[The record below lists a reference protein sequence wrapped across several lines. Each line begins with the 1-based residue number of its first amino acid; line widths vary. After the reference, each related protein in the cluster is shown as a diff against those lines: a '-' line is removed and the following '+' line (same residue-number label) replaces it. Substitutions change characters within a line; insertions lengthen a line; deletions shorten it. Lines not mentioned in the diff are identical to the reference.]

1 MSETYYY
8 KLVAD
13 LSLTELLQLYDCLDN
28 KHLPAHYPI
37 SDKKSVILNI
47 FKLDPDFFTNDPK
60 FVFKKNQKGEIKYL
74 KDHTEPCEQKF
85 ARKHQKVNLDKILA
99 LLKASSIAEVLAQ
112 QSDVE
117 QSDLD
122 SEQESD
128 DGDDLNETVR
138 QAGPNIKKN
147 KDSSKPQQSK
157 SQKRKTPNSSP
168 KSTDDDTIRKSDYRV
183 KAPKYYS
190 SMPIETWL
198 RNMEIFGKCSNIED
212 SKLITVAI
220 SNLLS
225 GDAGA
230 NIIESLDDDEMV
242 DWNLFKRNLIS
253 SLGQSDEFYKNQFH
267 KYQRGSDSFGLC
279 MANLKAYFKKGYKK
293 TYLND
298 DNREAILERFIN
310 CQNPKIKEIL
320 KREKSLLTIENAA
333 KRATEIEISIP
344 TSENIFM
351 AEATHAESP
360 AILELCSLL
369 KDQIKRSEA
378 ASAPKARHTPKSQS
392 RVDSKK
398 LQGHCIAFVKRQKC
412 KKNDSCKYLHS
423 DDPPKSVVDYIKS
436 L

>member
-1 MSETYYY
+1 MSEIYF

-13 LSLTELLQLYDCLDN
+13 LSLTELLQLYDSLEN

-37 SDKKSVILNI
+37 TDKKSVILNI
-47 FKLDPDFFTNDPK
+47 FKLEPDFFKNDPK
-60 FVFKKNQKGEIKYL
+60 FVFQKNQKGEIKYL
-74 KDHTEPCEQKF
+74 KDHKETCEQKF
-85 ARKHQKVNLDKILA
+85 ARKHQKVNLNKILG

-122 SEQESD
+122 SEQED
-128 DGDDLNETVR
+128 DDDDDLNETVR
-138 QAGPNIKKN
+138 QAGPDAKK
-147 KDSSKPQQSK
+147 DEDGSAQQQPS
-157 SQKRKTPNSSP
+157 SQKRKTPNSSSKP
-168 KSTDDDTIRKSDYRV
+168 TDEDTVRKSDYRV

-198 RNMEIFGKCSNIED
+198 RNMEIFGRCSNIED

-242 DWNLFKRNLIS
+242 DWKLFKRNLIS
-253 SLGQSDEFYKNQFH
+253 SLGQSDEFYKNQFQ

-310 CQNPKIKEIL
+310 CQNPRLKEIL
-320 KREKSLLTIENAA
+320 KREKSQLTIENAA

-344 TSENIFM
+344 TSENLFM
-351 AEATHAESP
+351 AEAKNAESP

-369 KDQIKRSEA
+369 KDQIKRSES
-378 ASAPKARHTPKSQS
+378 ASAPKARNTPKTQS

-398 LQGHCIAFVKRQKC
+398 LQGHCIAYVQRQKC
-412 KKNDSCKYLHS
+412 KKNTSCKYLHS

>member
-1 MSETYYY
+1 MSEIYF
-8 KLVAD
+8 KIVDD
-13 LSLTELLQLYDCLDN
+13 LSLTELLQLYDSVPS

-37 SDKKSVILNI
+37 TDKKSVILNI
-47 FKLDPDFFTNDPK
+47 FKLEPDFFQKPQ
-60 FVFKKNQKGEIKYL
+60 FVFQKDQKGDIKYL
-74 KDHTEPCEQKF
+74 KDYTQPCTQKF
-85 ARKHQKVNLDKILA
+85 ARKHQKVSLDKILA

-122 SEQESD
+122 SEQED
-128 DGDDLNETVR
+128 DDDNDLNETVR
-138 QAGPNIKKN
+138 EAGPKAKMDTGDS
-147 KDSSKPQQSK
+147 KPDPTRRPPRKSSKATPQ
-157 SQKRKTPNSSP
+157 
-168 KSTDDDTIRKSDYRV
+168 STKNAVTKSDYKV

-198 RNMEIFGKCSNIED
+198 RNMEIFGRCSNIDD

-230 NIIESLDDDEMV
+230 NIIESLDDHEMG
-242 DWNLFKRNLIS
+242 DWSLFKRNLTS
-253 SLGQSDEFYKNQFH
+253 SLGHSDEFYKNQFH

-293 TYLND
+293 THLND

-310 CQNPKIKEIL
+310 CQNPRLKEIL
-320 KREKSLLTIENAA
+320 KREKSQLTIENAA

-344 TSENIFM
+344 TSENLFM
-351 AEATHAESP
+351 ADAKVAESP

-369 KDQIKRSEA
+369 KDQFKRSEKEN
-378 ASAPKARHTPKSQS
+378 STNGKKTPRNRS
-392 RVDSKK
+392 RVDTKL
-398 LQGHCIAFVKRQKC
+398 LQGHCISFVKRQKC
-412 KKNDSCKYLHS
+412 RKNQDCKYLHVK
-423 DDPPKSVVDYIKS
+423 DPPKSVVEYVKS